1 MRKVEEM
8 NEQGVHQA
16 PIIVT
21 LREMAELPVSPL
33 LYGHFIELGYGI
45 QTEPMAQGGEATA
58 ARSDLS
64 LPRPVSLRKWPDA
77 VGGAALS
84 PRALGSAHR
93 GLTLQEVGAE
103 FTERECL
110 LATDAFDSRATFGLF
125 IPRRA
130 CSARRFLA
138 HAHEGGARLAP
149 GGRRGGQEGGV
160 QRYPLAGRLLRVVLR
175 LEIR

>member
-1 MRKVEEM
+1 M

-21 LREMAELPVSPL
+21 LREMAESPVSPL

-64 LPRPVSLRKWPDA
+64 LPQPVSLRKWPDA

-110 LATDAFDSRATFGLF
+110 LATDASDSRATFGLF
-125 IPRRA
+125 IPL
-130 CSARRFLA
+130 SARVLLDDFSLIPTKAA
-138 HAHEGGARLAP
+138 HVWHPEVVEAARRVKSNIIRWP
-149 GGRRGGQEGGV
+149 GGYFASFYDW
-160 QRYPLAGRLLRVVLR
+160 RYADG
-175 LEIR
+175 